1 MKALDDD
8 IVALF
13 KKRVYDLAG
22 CSPPSVAVHLNG
34 KKLTDISNF
43 EKYVDLY
50 FKEDGEVKIY
60 DKANTRW
67 EVCVGVSDSGTF
79 Q

>member
-1 MKALDDD
+1 MKALDED

-22 CSPPSVAVHLNG
+22 CSPTSVAVHLNG
-34 KKLTDISNF
+34 KKLTDITNF

-50 FKEDGEVKIY
+50 FK
-60 DKANTRW
+60 
-67 EVCVGVSDSGTF
+67 
-79 Q
+79 